1 MNLYSPQAPKLAIK
15 NFFLP
20 YRVKYDQPAFWEA
33 FEAIFTGFNMSD
45 YLKDNAE
52 LYDLSLLHQVLLD
65 NLPRNY
71 MDTVKTNKVREIV
84 SALRKDEVT
93 VGYKPILG
101 DVTNLNGV
109 TFPWSELYYNKVYII
124 VANSSL
130 RESLSDIQYFKKM
143 QEKYAEKCLFLL

>member
-1 MNLYSPQAPKLAIK
+1 M
-15 NFFLP
+15 
-20 YRVKYDQPAFWEA
+20 
-33 FEAIFTGFNMSD
+33 
-45 YLKDNAE
+45 
-52 LYDLSLLHQVLLD
+52 
-65 NLPRNY
+65 
-71 MDTVKTNKVREIV
+71 REIV

-143 QEKYAEKCLFLL
+143 QEKYAEKCLFLLIFADEDKSQSLKQAAKINKDFVFSIVDNPQFITQLQIKTAPMYISLDKDGKILKCPAEEPKHFVP